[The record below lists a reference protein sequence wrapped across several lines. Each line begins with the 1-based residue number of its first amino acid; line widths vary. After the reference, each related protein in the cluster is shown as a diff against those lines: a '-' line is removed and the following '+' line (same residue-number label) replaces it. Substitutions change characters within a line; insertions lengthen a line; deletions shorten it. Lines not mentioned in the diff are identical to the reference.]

1 MQKKTI
7 ISMYNLTEISDS
19 YSKISRSLL
28 QHCKD
33 ESGINNN
40 SAITEFPINNN
51 ENEI

>member
-28 QHCKD
+28 QHFKD

-40 SAITEFPINNN
+40 SAITEFPTNNN